1 MDGVERLSEW
11 LPLAEGWITR
21 LCDQGGMF
29 YLYFMTWGEGGGET
43 VQMLAST
50 LSLVSRSL
58 ANTSRRCLTSKQ
70 LMYEKYGD
78 PLKVLELKT
87 VEIPE
92 KLEVNEVRVKWL
104 AAPINPADINQVQG
118 VYPIKPPL
126 PAVGGSEGF
135 AEVEAVGAGVVD
147 LQPGDWVVA
156 AHSGLGCWRTRAIY
170 TENDVIKIE
179 KDIPFEAAATFQVN
193 PPTAYRMLKDF
204 VDLRSGDLV
213 VQNAANSAVGRA
225 VIQAGVIIAHARR
238 IRTVNVVRKR
248 PNIDELVAELKSLGA
263 DEVFTEEQMLK
274 EIKGKAKGAKL
285 ALNCVGGRSALM
297 LASCLT
303 KKGVMVTYGG
313 MSKQPLQ
320 QREEMFR
327 ELGEM
332 VRTGRFKTP
341 HFQKRELKDWQKALT
356 DAVSSA
362 DKKQLF
368 QREEMFRELG
378 EMVRTGRFKTPHFQ
392 KRELKDWQKALT
404 DAVSS
409 ADKKQLFVY

>member
-1 MDGVERLSEW
+1 
-11 LPLAEGWITR
+11 
-21 LCDQGGMF
+21 
-29 YLYFMTWGEGGGET
+29 
-43 VQMLAST
+43 MLVST
-50 LSLVSRSL
+50 LSFISRSL
-58 ANTSRRCLTSKQ
+58 ANISRRCLTSKQ

-87 VEIPE
+87 VEVPE
-92 KLEVNEVRVKWL
+92 RLEVNEIRVKWL

-156 AHSGLGCWRTRAIY
+156 AHSGLGCWRTRAVY
-170 TENDVIKIE
+170 AENDVIKIG

-225 VIQAGVIIAHARR
+225 VIQIAHARR

-274 EIKGKAKGAKL
+274 EIKGKVML
-285 ALNCVGGRSALM
+285 QFFFRSHQ
-297 LASCLT
+297 
-303 KKGVMVTYGG
+303 YN
-313 MSKQPLQ
+313 
-320 QREEMFR
+320 
-327 ELGEM
+327 
-332 VRTGRFKTP
+332 
-341 HFQKRELKDWQKALT
+341 D
-356 DAVSSA
+356 
-362 DKKQLF
+362 
-368 QREEMFRELG
+368 
-378 EMVRTGRFKTPHFQ
+378 
-392 KRELKDWQKALT
+392 
-404 DAVSS
+404 
-409 ADKKQLFVY
+409 